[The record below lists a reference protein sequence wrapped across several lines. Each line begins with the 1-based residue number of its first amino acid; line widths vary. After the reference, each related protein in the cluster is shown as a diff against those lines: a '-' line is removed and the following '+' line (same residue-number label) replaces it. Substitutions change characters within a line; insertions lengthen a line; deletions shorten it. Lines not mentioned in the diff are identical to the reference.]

1 MAIQHR
7 ERKHTEY
14 EELREKKDSMAYDLL
29 YNYFNTKEQ
38 FNRFRTKKAN
48 RDRLD
53 EALKT
58 GDFYN
63 NQLLPR
69 YKVHERSV
77 EFNTL
82 LRVNGSADP
91 EHMHEYLNSILP
103 PGYCLGFNI

>member
-1 MAIQHR
+1 MAVLLDSKMYAEHEELS
-7 ERKHTEY
+7 ERK
-14 EELREKKDSMAYDLL
+14 DSKAYDLL
-29 YNYFNTKEQ
+29 YNYFHTKEQ
-38 FNRFRTKKAN
+38 FNRFKQKKTE

-58 GDFYN
+58 GGFSN
-63 NQLLPR
+63 SQLLPR